1 MEGSLLCLNCYFSER
16 SSADMRVLLAED
28 EKSMSRALTV
38 ILTRNNYSVDAVYNG
53 QDALDYITGGDYD
66 LAILDVMM
74 PGLDGFE
81 VLKRIRAKGI
91 QIPVMMLTAKSQV
104 DDKVEGL
111 DLGAN
116 DYLTKPFDGK
126 ELLARLRA
134 MTRKNTPAE
143 GNELK
148 FGNITLNRASF
159 ELSSPAGSVKLSS
172 KEFQMME
179 YLMSNPGMLIT
190 TERFFDKIW
199 GLDFEGDSSI
209 VWTNLSYLR
218 KKLIQIGAN
227 VRIKAA
233 RNAGYSLETFEQ

>member
-1 MEGSLLCLNCYFSER
+1 
-16 SSADMRVLLAED
+16 MRVLLAED

-81 VLKRIRAKGI
+81 VLGRIRAKGI

-199 GLDFEGDSSI
+199 GLDSDGDSSI